1 MIPRMHAL
9 GWHLVKVEAALPS
22 VRRLGFSKVWHFARH
37 QHAAGFL
44 VPRDHSL
51 ASA

>member
-22 VRRLGFSKVWHFARH
+22 VRRLGFSKVWHFARP
-37 QHAAGFL
+37 APFADE
-44 VPRDHSL
+44 RDDEL
-51 ASA
+51 AVFA